1 MANARRIMTWR
12 RAFFCEKSDERLP
25 IGLRLFQ
32 HWQVCRI
39 IHPLD
44 TNDSWY
50 VLGQPIGDRRAE
62 VSVVLTPQD
71 ENGPVEPLHPVQRAH
86 RFQIVLTIKL
96 PMKKSPQAR
105 ITLRSAQL
113 RGGERREHCVCQ
125 AVGRVHGRRMGLAL
139 NWFQS
144 ESEA

>member
-1 MANARRIMTWR
+1 MANARHITTWR
-12 RAFFCEKSDERLP
+12 RAIFCEKSDKRFP
-25 IGLRLFQ
+25 VGLRFFQ

-50 VLGQPIGDRRAE
+50 VLGQPIGDRRTE

-71 ENGPVEPLHPVQRAH
+71 ENGPVEPLHPVQCAH

-96 PMKKSPQAR
+96 PVKKSPQPRMAP
-105 ITLRSAQL
+105 RSAQL
-113 RGGERREHCVCQ
+113 RGRER
-125 AVGRVHGRRMGLAL
+125 G
-139 NWFQS
+139 
-144 ESEA
+144 